1 VFSDRNGKDSRI
13 FCHSGYIELGRV
25 LHPEHSAIGHGG
37 VKGKSRGR
45 L

>member
-1 VFSDRNGKDSRI
+1 VFSDRNGEGCRI
-13 FCHSGYIELGRV
+13 FCHSGYVEPGRG

-37 VKGKSRGR
+37 VKGKGRGR